1 MRVSRTHQHRA
12 SGAATGTFELILE
25 DEARAPKTFQGY
37 DPYETQPG
45 VRRPGSSERH
55 ADLRRLSEWIRLKR
69 QVAQIKQ
76 SDPVEPAAD

>member
-1 MRVSRTHQHRA
+1 MRVGRTQHHRA

-25 DEARAPKTFQGY
+25 EEARAPKTFQGY
-37 DPYETQPG
+37 NPYETQPG

-76 SDPVEPAAD
+76 TDNDGSKAD